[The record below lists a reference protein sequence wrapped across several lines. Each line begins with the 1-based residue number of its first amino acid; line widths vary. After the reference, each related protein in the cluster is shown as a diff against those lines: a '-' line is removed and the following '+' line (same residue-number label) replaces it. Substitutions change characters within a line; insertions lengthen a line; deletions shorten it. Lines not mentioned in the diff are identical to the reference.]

1 MDLVLI
7 FGGLVGLMLLG
18 LPITFAM
25 GGSALLYL
33 LVSGQFDMLVMVPN
47 RMVLALDSY
56 GLMAIPFFYLAGA
69 LMATGGLTLRLVD
82 LCRVIVGHGR
92 GSLSMINVAASMV
105 FAGVSGSCVA
115 DASAVGSVL
124 IPAMK
129 EDGYPPAYAGALT
142 GAAATCGHI
151 IPPSIPMILIG
162 VMQQLPIGKL
172 FLAGAIPGLILGLS
186 LMATAYV
193 IGVRRNYPKRERRST
208 LAEMARAVFN
218 GVLVLIMPLIVV
230 CGIIF
235 GVVTITETG
244 VLASAYALAL
254 GVFYGEITPRSFWV
268 TIKETSKNVSNLLVI
283 LASAGFFAWVVMNT
297 GLGMQLVDSILVV
310 STNKFAV
317 LTMLVIFLLIL
328 GCLLDVIAMIFILVP
343 VMYPLVA
350 KVWLDPYHYSAVFVL
365 TLGIALLTP
374 PVGILLYIV
383 SGMAEA
389 PILKVIKELVPFL
402 LVEIAVLILVTYVPA
417 LSTWLPSVF

>member
-1 MDLVLI
+1 MDLLLI
-7 FGGLVGLMLLG
+7 FGTLVGLMLLG

-82 LCRVIVGHGR
+82 LCRVILGHGR

-254 GVFYGEITPRSFWV
+254 GVFYGEITPRSFWI

-297 GLGMQLVDSILVV
+297 GLGMQLVDSILAI

-317 LTMLVIFLLIL
+317 LTMLVIFLLII

-350 KVWLDPYHYSAVFVL
+350 KVGLDPYHYSAVFVL
-365 TLGIALLTP
+365 TLGVALLTP

-402 LVEIAVLILVTYVPA
+402 LVEVAVLILVTYVPV

>member
-1 MDLVLI
+1 MDLLLI
-7 FGGLVGLMLLG
+7 FGSLVGLMLLG

-82 LCRVIVGHGR
+82 LCRVILGHGR

-129 EDGYPPAYAGALT
+129 EDGYPAEYAGALT

-193 IGVRRNYPKRERRST
+193 IGVRRKYPKRERRAT

-218 GVLVLIMPLIVV
+218 GILVLIMPLIVV

-254 GVFYGEITPRSFWV
+254 GVFYGEITPRSFWI
-268 TIKETSKNVSNLLVI
+268 TIKETSKSVSNLLVI

-297 GLGMQLVDSILVV
+297 GLGMQLVDSILAV

-317 LTMLVIFLLIL
+317 LTMLVFFLLIL

-350 KVWLDPYHYSAVFVL
+350 KVGIDPYHYSAVFVL

-402 LVEIAVLILVTYVPA
+402 LVEVAVLILVTYVPA

>member
-7 FGGLVGLMLLG
+7 FGSLVGLMLLG

-82 LCRVIVGHGR
+82 LCRVVVGHGR

-254 GVFYGEITPRSFWV
+254 GVFYGEITPRTFWV

-297 GLGMQLVDSILVV
+297 GLGMQLVDSILAS

-350 KVWLDPYHYSAVFVL
+350 KVGLDPYHYSAVFVL

-402 LVEIAVLILVTYVPA
+402 LVEVAVLILVTYVPA

>member
-1 MDLVLI
+1 MDLLLI
-7 FGGLVGLMLLG
+7 FGSLVGLMLLG

-82 LCRVIVGHGR
+82 LCRVILGHGR

-129 EDGYPPAYAGALT
+129 EDGYPPEYAAALT

-186 LMATAYV
+186 LMATAYI

-254 GVFYGEITPRSFWV
+254 GVFYGEITPRSFWI
-268 TIKETSKNVSNLLVI
+268 TIKETSKSVSNLLVI

-297 GLGMQLVDSILVV
+297 GLGMQLVDSILAI
-310 STNKFAV
+310 SMNKFAV
-317 LTMLVIFLLIL
+317 LTMLVIFLLII

-350 KVWLDPYHYSAVFVL
+350 KVGLDPYHYSAVFVL

-383 SGMAEA
+383 SGMAKA

-402 LVEIAVLILVTYVPA
+402 LVEVAVLILVTYVPV